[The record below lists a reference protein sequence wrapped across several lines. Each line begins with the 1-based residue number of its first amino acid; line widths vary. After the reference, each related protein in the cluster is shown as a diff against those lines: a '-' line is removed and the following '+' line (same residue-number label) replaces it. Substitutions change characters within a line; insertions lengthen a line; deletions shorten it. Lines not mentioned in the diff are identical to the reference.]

1 MMTWNIIEQKLKSR
15 IIPKHTRI
23 LKSDGTGRRLV
34 VSNDGV
40 KIGMETGVQ
49 TAQTKAIT
57 YDMIR
62 NAYETLVGK
71 GRFDSSDFRK
81 KYQREYE
88 AGPCRYSMVGGVL
101 VELGVARL
109 MSARSNRS
117 CYYLK
122 I

>member
-1 MMTWNIIEQKLKSR
+1 MMTWNTIEQKLKSN
-15 IIPKHTRI
+15 IIPKRTKI

-34 VSNDGV
+34 VSNDGA

-49 TAQTKAIT
+49 TTQTKAIT
-57 YDMIR
+57 YDMIK
-62 NAYETLVGK
+62 NAYETLIGK

-81 KYQREYE
+81 KYRSEYE

-109 MSARSNRS
+109 MSAGSKRS

>member
-1 MMTWNIIEQKLKSR
+1 MTWDIIEQKLKNN
-15 IIPKHTRI
+15 IIPKRTKI
-23 LKSDGTGRRLV
+23 LKCDGTERRLV

-40 KIGMETGVQ
+40 KIGMETGAQ

-62 NAYETLVGK
+62 NAYETLIEK

-81 KYQREYE
+81 RYQSEYE
-88 AGPCRYSMVGGVL
+88 TGPCRYSMVGGVL
-101 VELGVARL
+101 VELGVAHL
-109 MSARSNRS
+109 MPAGSSRS

>member
-1 MMTWNIIEQKLKSR
+1 MMTRSIIEQELKSR
-15 IIPKHTRI
+15 IIPKRTRI
-23 LKSDGTGRRLV
+23 MKCDGTGGRLV

-40 KIGMETGVQ
+40 KIRMETGVQ

-71 GRFDSSDFRK
+71 GIFDSSDFRK

-88 AGPCRYSMVGGVL
+88 ASPSRYSMVGGVL

-109 MSARSNRS
+109 MSARRNRS

>member
-1 MMTWNIIEQKLKSR
+1 MTWNIIEQKLKSL
-15 IIPKHTRI
+15 IIPKRTKI
-23 LKSDGTGRRLV
+23 LKCDGTGRRLV

-40 KIGMETGVQ
+40 KIGMKTGVQ

-62 NAYETLVGK
+62 NAYETLIGK

-88 AGPCRYSMVGGVL
+88 AGTCRYSMVGGIL

-109 MSARSNRS
+109 MPDGSNRS

>member
-1 MMTWNIIEQKLKSR
+1 MMTWNIIEQELKSS
-15 IIPKHTRI
+15 IIPKRTRI
-23 LKSDGTGRRLV
+23 LKCDGTGRRLV

-57 YDMIR
+57 YDMIK
-62 NAYETLVGK
+62 NAYETLIGK
-71 GRFDSSDFRK
+71 GRFDSRDFRK
-81 KYQREYE
+81 KYQSEYE

-109 MSARSNRS
+109 MSAGSSRS

>member
-1 MMTWNIIEQKLKSR
+1 MTWSIIEQKLKSH
-15 IIPKHTRI
+15 IIPKKNKI
-23 LKSDGTGRRLV
+23 LKCDGNGRRLV

-40 KIGMETGVQ
+40 KIGMETGLQ

-57 YDMIR
+57 YDMIK
-62 NAYETLVGK
+62 NAYETLMEK

-81 KYQREYE
+81 KYQSEYE
-88 AGPCRYSMVGGVL
+88 AGPCRYSIVGGVL

-109 MSARSNRS
+109 KSARSNRS

>member
-1 MMTWNIIEQKLKSR
+1 MMTWNIIEQKLKNN
-15 IIPKHTRI
+15 IIPKRTKI
-23 LKSDGTGRRLV
+23 LKCDGAGRRLV

-40 KIGMETGVQ
+40 KIGMETGLQ

-57 YDMIR
+57 YEMIK
-62 NAYETLVGK
+62 NAYESLIGK

-81 KYQREYE
+81 KYQSEYE

-109 MSARSNRS
+109 MSAVSSRS
-117 CYYLK
+117 CYYVK